1 MGSIKPS
8 SGLVAPP
15 QLVPYSFTIF
25 QTPAVG
31 QGPPNDTA
39 SFWCSALHLFPLPK
53 SPTQVVCAG
62 DDHRV
67 AVQSDGS
74 AAGSKGSSYSSTE
87 PGIAP
92 MIGMVPLAGGSGDN
106 IATGRPRF
114 VIVTGSRSLPICPI
128 TRRHFVLKSVI
139 AIFFTVSPLQ
149 RRTGPMSNT
158 RSCCNAGMRKN
169 GCSFERLHQPGRHP
183 AHTGN
188 TARSRENTM
197 PSTRLKLRPVL
208 YGRQLPIPRCRPMR
222 CSFGAPGINPA
233 NVPGHRPI
241 SRKAQPSSCI
251 TLMSPITGSW
261 RQASRNRA
269 MDSCS
274 SSLSR
279 P

>member
-158 RSCCNAGMRKN
+158 RSRCNAGMRKN
-169 GCSFERLHQPGRHP
+169 GCSFEKAASTGKASC
-183 AHTGN
+183 AH
-188 TARSRENTM
+188 
-197 PSTRLKLRPVL
+197 
-208 YGRQLPIPRCRPMR
+208 RQCRP
-222 CSFGAPGINPA
+222 FQGEYHAQYPTETAPGFLRETAADTAVSAHAMLLRRP
-233 NVPGHRPI
+233 PG
-241 SRKAQPSSCI
+241 
-251 TLMSPITGSW
+251 
-261 RQASRNRA
+261 
-269 MDSCS
+269 
-274 SSLSR
+274 
-279 P
+279 